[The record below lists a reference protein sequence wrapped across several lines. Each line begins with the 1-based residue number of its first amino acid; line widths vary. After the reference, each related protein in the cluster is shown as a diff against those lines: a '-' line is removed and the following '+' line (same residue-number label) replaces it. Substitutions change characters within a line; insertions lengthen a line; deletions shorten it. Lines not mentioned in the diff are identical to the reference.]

1 MSNRDRDALVN
12 YWNIPIAP
20 STLPATSAPPQLPPT
35 HSVATSK
42 EDMCDLT
49 AIDWSPDGLLL
60 AVASY
65 DSIMRIL
72 TASGEL
78 YMTDPVHKA
87 PVFASKFSKSGKWL
101 LTGSLD
107 GTACVWNVPAKK
119 LEIMYR
125 CHIGALVLRIQCIC
139 SMQADMKIDCCLDV
153 AWIEEDIFA
162 TCGADKLVHIVQV
175 GTSNPLMSLAG
186 HTNEVNSIEYN
197 PKTQQ
202 LVSCSDDRTARIWS
216 IEGLLKQVKDR
227 KSNGV
232 AKAIAPPKSDPQSA
246 GGSPIPGFGADS
258 TSTKNGEGEALPPCV
273 VLRGHKNHVSTVD
286 WCPRTPAGGHPMIA
300 TLVVFLLTQD
310 E

>member
-1 MSNRDRDALVN
+1 MN
-12 YWNIPIAP
+12 YWNIPIGPNA
-20 STLPATSAPPQLPPT
+20 LPATSAPPQLPPI
-35 HSVATSK
+35 HSVPTSK

-78 YMTDPVHKA
+78 YMSDPVHKA

-125 CHIGALVLRIQCIC
+125 CHIGAFFNIGLQILSQ
-139 SMQADMKIDCCLDV
+139 QAHTGLDCCLDV

-175 GTSNPLMSLAG
+175 GTTNPLMSLAG

-197 PKTQQ
+197 PRTQQ
-202 LVSCSDDRTARIWS
+202 LISCSDDRTARIWS
-216 IEGLLKQVKDR
+216 IGGLLKQVKER
-227 KSNGV
+227 KANGV
-232 AKAIAPPKSDPQSA
+232 AKGIAPPKSDPQSA
-246 GGSPIPGFGADS
+246 GGSPIPGLGADS
-258 TSTKNGEGEALPPCV
+258 KSAKGGEGETLPPCV
-273 VLRGHKNHVSTVD
+273 VLRGHKNNVSTVD
-286 WCPRTPAGGHPMIA
+286 WCPGTPAGGHPMIA
-300 TLVVFLLTQD
+300 TFVD
-310 E
+310 